1 MVDKVYA
8 RSSILAGLKLALIHF
23 VFTVDTLVSRHTLAL
38 VSTQMIP
45 AGSTILARAGV
56 TLIQLLLTVAA
67 SVTHAALTAV
77 CVSHI
82 EAMTGVL
89 AQLIH
94 CDSPL

>member
-1 MVDKVYA
+1 
-8 RSSILAGLKLALIHF
+8 
-23 VFTVDTLVSRHTLAL
+23 
-38 VSTQMIP
+38 MIP

-89 AQLIH
+89 AQLINF
-94 CDSPL
+94 